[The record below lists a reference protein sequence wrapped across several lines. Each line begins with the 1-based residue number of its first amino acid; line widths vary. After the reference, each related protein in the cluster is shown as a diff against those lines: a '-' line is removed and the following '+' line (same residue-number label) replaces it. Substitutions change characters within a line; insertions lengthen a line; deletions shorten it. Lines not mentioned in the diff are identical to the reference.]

1 MNDQIVFPVATC
13 THRESHLRC
22 TLGAGKATGTC
33 SIRNAIDDKPTRPL
47 RYIASL
53 QFSSVTYPKSSPFIG
68 LKRRY
73 RVQSI
78 SLGHGGKSSFTKD
91 SVTIRVMQQQRLV
104 SRYAASKMHT
114 WLEPFWHPGLLF
126 EADLLFALIC
136 LSFHLLSLLTLK
148 LNINNIYS
156 YVFRLIVYI
165 CIIFVDL
172 NFL

>member
-91 SVTIRVMQQQRLV
+91 NLGNDSRHATTTACVTICSLKNAHLARAILAPRPAFRGGLTFRVNLSIFSLV
-104 SRYAASKMHT
+104 VVT
-114 WLEPFWHPGLLF
+114 NF
-126 EADLLFALIC
+126 EVKYKQYIFLRFSFNCLYMYHIC
-136 LSFHLLSLLTLK
+136 
-148 LNINNIYS
+148 
-156 YVFRLIVYI
+156 
-165 CIIFVDL
+165 
-172 NFL
+172 